1 MKNFFKPLLEKNE
14 RKWLEGDAVVADINR
29 KRLSKEEKE
38 SLERHEKLI
47 GLGFV
52 EYRDFSDKPNKDG
65 YVQKITCLTKEGM
78 DYRLLG
84 EFWYRGKRFAALF
97 SLLSIPISLIA
108 LIVAFVS

>member
-14 RKWLEGDAVVADINR
+14 RKWLEADAVLAGIDRDI
-29 KRLSKEEKE
+29 LTKEKKE
-38 SLERHEKLI
+38 DLECHEKLI

-52 EYRDFSDKPNKDG
+52 EYRDFSDKPNKHG
-65 YVQKITCLTKEGM
+65 YVQKVTCLTKEGM

-97 SLLSIPISLIA
+97 SLLSIPISLFA
-108 LIVAFVS
+108 LIVAFFS